1 MDTVVDLTTRR
12 AQRDRDREAARAA
25 HPALRW
31 VAGATFYIAHR
42 KHEGAAACGA
52 PGDLVLAPPGV
63 PLCVT
68 CYPPAER
75 PALSGE
81 AEQTS

>member
-1 MDTVVDLTTRR
+1 MSQVVSLADAAARREETR
-12 AQRDRDREAARAA
+12 EHGRAA

-31 VAGATFYIAHR
+31 VAGRAFYVAHR
-42 KHEGAAACGA
+42 KDDRAAACGA
-52 PGDLVLAPPGV
+52 AGSLTLAPPGV

-75 PALSGE
+75 IGVAD
-81 AEQTS
+81 

>member
-1 MDTVVDLTTRR
+1 MVDLTTRR
-12 AQRDRDREAARAA
+12 AERERDRDAARAA

-42 KHEGAAACGA
+42 KGDAGAACGA
-52 PGDLVLAPPGV
+52 AGDLTLAPPGV

-75 PALSGE
+75 IPSTAPV
-81 AEQTS
+81 EQSS